1 MRRQDL
7 ADNSYW
13 ERAMTGRV
21 GRRRAL
27 TLVGGSA
34 LGAAFLAACGGS
46 DSGGGN
52 GGSGD
57 GKDKS
62 SLIAKSE
69 DVTKQAKKGGILK
82 DRTGADA
89 PTMDVHGAV
98 APLNTP
104 ARHVYSTLVRQKM
117 GLLNPSG
124 TDLEGDIAESW
135 EVSPD
140 GLTINL
146 KL

>member
-1 MRRQDL
+1 M
-7 ADNSYW
+7 S
-13 ERAMTGRV
+13 GRI
-21 GRRRAL
+21 GRRRAI
-27 TLVGGSA
+27 TLAGGTA

-46 DSGGGN
+46 DSGGSG

-62 SLIAKSE
+62 SLITKHE
-69 DVTKQAKKGGILK
+69 DTTKQAKKGGILK

-89 PTMDVHGAV
+89 PTMDVHGPV

-117 GLLNPSG
+117 GHMTPST
-124 TDLEGDIAESW
+124 TDIEGDLAESW
-135 EVSPD
+135 EVSP
-140 GLTINL
+140 TA
-146 KL
+146 